1 MGASLIGRKLGMS
14 QIYNEDGLAVPVTVI
29 ELGPCVV
36 TDIKTDVAAEENGTN
51 HGYNAVQIGFGE
63 IADRKVNQP
72 RAGLFKKAGVEA
84 KRHLREFRVENADT
98 AQGYELG
105 QVIDLSAFEDISHV
119 DVEGTSKGRGFAGV
133 FKRWNFTGAK
143 EASHGSHE
151 KFRHGGAI
159 GQSAYP
165 GRVMKN
171 KKMAGHHGNVTKTS
185 VHLKVAKL
193 VPEQGYMLVKGSI
206 PGPTNGLVMVHPSN
220 RK

>member
-1 MGASLIGRKLGMS
+1 MGTSLIGRKLGMS
-14 QIYNEDGLAVPVTVI
+14 QIFNEDGQAEPVTVI

-36 TDIKTDVAAEENGTN
+36 TGIKTDLQAEETGKTD
-51 HGYNAVQIGFGE
+51 GYNAVQIGFSDIE
-63 IADRKVNQP
+63 EKNLTQP
-72 RAGLFKKAGVEA
+72 EAGLFKKTGVDP
-84 KRHLREFRVENADT
+84 KRHLREFRVENAEA
-98 AQGYELG
+98 AQGYEIG
-105 QVIDLSAFEDISHV
+105 QVLDLTAFEDISHV

-171 KKMAGHHGNVTKTS
+171 KKMAGHHGNVKKTS
-185 VHLKVAKL
+185 IRLKVAKL

-206 PGPTNGLVMVHPSN
+206 PGPNNGLVMVHPSN

>member
-14 QIYNEDGLAVPVTVI
+14 QIFNEDGLAVPVTVI

-36 TDIKTDVAAEENGTN
+36 TDIKTDVATEEDGTN

-63 IADRKVNQP
+63 IAARKVNQP
-72 RAGLFKKAGVEA
+72 KAGLFKKAGVEP
-84 KRHLREFRVENADT
+84 KRHLREFRVENADD

-159 GQSAYP
+159 GQSAHP

-171 KKMAGHHGNVTKTS
+171 KKMAGHHGNVTKS
-185 VHLKVAKL
+185 SIHLKVAKL

>member
-1 MGASLIGRKLGMS
+1 MGASLIGRKIGMS
-14 QIYNEDGLAVPVTVI
+14 QIFDDNGLAVPVTVI

-36 TDIKTDVAAEENGTN
+36 TDIKTDLANEETSKSS
-51 HGYNAVQIGFGE
+51 GYNAIQIGFE
-63 IADRKVNQP
+63 DIAERKVSSP
-72 RAGLFKKAGVEA
+72 LKGVFKKAGVDT
-84 KRHLREFRVENADT
+84 KRHLREFRVENASD

-105 QVIDLSAFEDISHV
+105 QVLDLSAFDEVSHV

-171 KKMAGHHGNVTKTS
+171 KKMAGHHGNTTKS
-185 VHLKVAKL
+185 SIHLKVAKL

-206 PGPTNGLVMVHPSN
+206 PGPNNGIVMVHPSK
-220 RK
+220 RS

>member
-36 TDIKTDVAAEENGTN
+36 TDIKTDVATEEDGTN

-63 IADRKVNQP
+63 IAERKVNQP
-72 RAGLFKKAGVEA
+72 KAGLFKKAGVEP
-84 KRHLREFRVENADT
+84 KRHLREFRVENADA
-98 AQGYELG
+98 AQGYDLG